1 MIPKIDRRR
10 KTRLLVESAIL
21 KARMPS
27 NEADSFST
35 DDILAVIHL
44 TEMMV
49 YRFKSQKK
57 QNNVAELLHISKKL
71 NALSLRAVA

>member
-27 NEADSFST
+27 NEADSFSA
-35 DDILAVIHL
+35 DDILAAVHL

-49 YRFKSQKK
+49 HRFKEKK
-57 QNNVAELLHISKKL
+57 TNVAELNYISKKL